1 MKESNQS
8 YAELD
13 ESSKQLID
21 LSLPDN
27 YYDYKLKGTV
37 IHMGN
42 AEAGHYYS
50 YIEERDENGKW
61 YEFNDARISDYTKE
75 ELPDDAFGGEYKN
88 GEV

>member
-1 MKESNQS
+1 
-8 YAELD
+8 
-13 ESSKQLID
+13 
-21 LSLPDN
+21 
-27 YYDYKLKGTV
+27 
-37 IHMGN
+37 MGN